1 MKNEKK
7 MIKIVREYGS
17 YSEYIKHQKTK
28 TLDPV
33 RRRKWLTEEWNLKL
47 KIFRNCF
54 IKTLGENLSGKK
66 CLGVCA
72 RTGQEIQAF
81 RDLGADAI
89 GIDIVPCEP
98 LVIEG
103 DMHNISF
110 SDNSFDIIFSNS
122 IDHSLYPE
130 KFAREVRR
138 ISKPNALVLLH
149 LQLHQIPYNQRK
161 QDYDICD
168 VDDSKS
174 MIKLFG
180 DVEVLKDKA
189 CHYFSS
195 NWETLLKVI
204 K

>member
-1 MKNEKK
+1 MTNEKK
-7 MIKIVREYGS
+7 AIRIVREYIS
-17 YSEYIKHQKTK
+17 YSEYLGHQKTK
-28 TLDPV
+28 TLDPI
-33 RRRKWLTEEWNLKL
+33 RRRKWLAEEWNLKL
-47 KIFRNCF
+47 KTFRNCF
-54 IKTLGENLSGKK
+54 IKTFGENLFGKR
-66 CLGVCA
+66 CLGICA

-103 DMHNISF
+103 DMHNIPF
-110 SDNSFDIIFSNS
+110 SDNSFDIVFSNS

-130 KFAREVRR
+130 EFAKEVRR
-138 ISKPNALVLLH
+138 VLKPNGLVLLH
-149 LQLHQIPYNQRK
+149 LILHQIPYNQRK
-161 QDYDICD
+161 QDYNICD

-180 DVEVLKDKA
+180 DAKILKDKA
-189 CHYFSS
+189 CCYFSS
-195 NWETLLKVI
+195 NWEVLLKVI